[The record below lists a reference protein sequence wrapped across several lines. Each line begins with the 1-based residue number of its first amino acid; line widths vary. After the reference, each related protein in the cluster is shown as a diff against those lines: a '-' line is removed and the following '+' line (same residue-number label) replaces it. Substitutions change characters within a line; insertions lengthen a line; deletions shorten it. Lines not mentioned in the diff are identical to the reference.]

1 MIQVRL
7 RLIQLVD
14 EEQLPTAEAA
24 RILGVKQTSACRIM
38 KSYHQHNRIFE
49 RKNDRLRREAGLL
62 PHHPSPPRIPLTPKP
77 K

>member
-1 MIQVRL
+1 VRL

-38 KSYHQHNRIFE
+38 KSYHCHNRIFE
-49 RKNDRLRREAGLL
+49 RKNDRLRREAGLPPHPVPPQL
-62 PHHPSPPRIPLTPKP
+62 PPTPNP